1 MGHLV
6 RGYFVMKKEFSD
18 RIGKAIGD
26 RRDAIQNAATAK
38 DQLADA
44 EQQFVSEFYAVC
56 DETIKPA
63 MQEVSDILTAQDYR
77 CTIELM
83 DESSTGSS
91 RSPGGITLTVYNQP
105 KQKDVDDPHFTV
117 ECDKVAQ
124 KIKFH
129 EGTIGSAMG
138 GSLMDAGE
146 ASFADISADLIH
158 DKLATW
164 ITNLFESKPSGDHQ
178 RIGE

>member
-1 MGHLV
+1 
-6 RGYFVMKKEFSD
+6 MKKEFSD

-26 RRDAIQNAATAK
+26 RRDAVQNAATAR

-44 EQQFVSEFYAVC
+44 EQQFVSGFYVAC

-77 CTIELM
+77 CTIEAE
-83 DESSTGSS
+83 DESPAGSS
-91 RSPGGITLTVYNQP
+91 RSPGGITLTVHNQTS
-105 KQKDVDDPHFTV
+105 QKDVEDLHFTV
-117 ECDKVAQ
+117 ECDKTGQ

-129 EGTIGSAMG
+129 EGTVGSAMG

-146 ASFADISADLIH
+146 ASLVDISADLIH

-164 ITNLFESKPSGDHQ
+164 ITKVFESKPSSLSSA
-178 RIGE
+178 